1 MGDTNQMQ
9 EPVLTGGLFEMRRT
23 IFFAALISASVAAEE
38 YAGYSL
44 AGAEAFRKQW
54 TIDNWDD
61 GGHLM
66 RYVFLNMPE
75 FWNHSVIS
83 RGAGP
88 VRELPDAFRQ
98 EVADFVADTE
108 LGDMSLFDYVH
119 KANVN
124 GAIVLHR
131 GEIVF
136 EEYPRMLPQDKHLTM
151 SVSKPFAATLIA
163 QLEDRGRIDVSR
175 PVDDY
180 LPELEGSGWEGVSV
194 LDVLDMASGI
204 ACLEET
210 DGAYSDPRHCYY
222 QYEASLGWLRQ
233 TLNTMDSP
241 YEYFESMVAHRPPG
255 EAFEYTSPDTFVL
268 ARIAER
274 ITDRP
279 YAFQVATEIWQHMGA
294 EADALIAA
302 PKNGIPIAHGGI
314 SATLRDVAR
323 FGLLFTPSGSV
334 GGNGVVSDAYLEK
347 IQQGGRPEI
356 FNVAVDPE
364 DHLIDG
370 EPALH
375 NSYQWD
381 IVMEDGDFYK
391 SGYGGQGLYISPSR
405 DLVIAFFGTWMESE
419 GDQHEMK
426 HVVRQLATSGQ
437 FPD

>member
-1 MGDTNQMQ
+1 MKS
-9 EPVLTGGLFEMRRT
+9 T
-23 IFFAALISASVAAEE
+23 ILFAAVLSATAVAEE

-44 AGAEAFRKQW
+44 EGARKFRQEW

-75 FWNHSVIS
+75 FWNHAVIS
-83 RGAGP
+83 RGSGP

-98 EVADFVADTE
+98 DVADFAIDTE
-108 LGDMSLFDYVH
+108 LGETSLFDYVQ

-131 GEIVF
+131 GQVVF

-151 SVSKPFAATLIA
+151 SVSKAFASTIIA
-163 QLEDRGRIDVSR
+163 ILEDRGQIDVDK
-175 PVDDY
+175 PVEHY
-180 LPELEGSGWEGVSV
+180 LPELEGSGWDGVSV

-210 DGAYSDPRHCYY
+210 EGAYSDPTHCYY
-222 QYEASLGWLRQ
+222 QYEASLGWLRATQ
-233 TLNTMDSP
+233 NTMDSP
-241 YEYFESMVAHRPPG
+241 YAYFESMVSHRPAG

-268 ARIAER
+268 AWIAER

-279 YAFQVATEIWQHMGA
+279 YPFLVAIEIWQRLGA
-294 EADALIAA
+294 EGDALIAA
-302 PKNGIPIAHGGI
+302 PRNGVPIAHGGI

-323 FGLLFTPSGSV
+323 FGLLFTPSGRDRDSP
-334 GGNGVVSDAYLEK
+334 VVSDRYLRD
-347 IQQGGRPEI
+347 IQEDGRPEI
-356 FNVAVDPE
+356 FNVAVDPGE
-364 DHLIDG
+364 HVIAG
-370 EPALH
+370 EPARH
-375 NSYQWD
+375 NSRQWD
-381 IVMEDGDFYK
+381 FVMEDGDFYK

-405 DLVIAFFGTWMESE
+405 DLVIAFFGTWMESDD
-419 GDQHEMK
+419 DQHEMK
-426 HVVRQLATSGQ
+426 HVARQLATSGL